1 MDPKRL
7 KSAWRLIPTTVGI
20 LILKN
25 SKDNYSGI
33 TINSFFSVSIDHS
46 ILAVSLSNNSNTMKY
61 MDKEK
66 VFSIS
71 VLNSSQKDYADFF
84 SKKDKEIV
92 PTNLLFNT
100 SDKGIRSIKDASIVF
115 YCKWDS
121 SNIVKDHTI
130 IYSKIFDVEFN
141 NNDPL
146 IWKF

>member
-1 MDPKRL
+1 MDSKRL

-20 LILKN
+20 LILKT

-33 TINSFFSVSIDHS
+33 TINSFFSVSIDYS

-61 MDKEK
+61 MEK
-66 VFSIS
+66 GTVFSIS
-71 VLNSSQKDYADFF
+71 VLNSSQKEYADFF
-84 SKKDKEIV
+84 SKKDKEII
-92 PTNLLFNT
+92 PGNFLFNT
-100 SDKGIRSIKDASIVF
+100 SDNGIRSIKDASIIF

-141 NNDPL
+141 DNDPL

>member
-61 MDKEK
+61 MDKET

-92 PTNLLFNT
+92 PSNLLFNT
-100 SDKGIRSIKDASIVF
+100 CLLYTSDAAD
-115 YCKWDS
+115 
-121 SNIVKDHTI
+121 
-130 IYSKIFDVEFN
+130 
-141 NNDPL
+141 DP
-146 IWKF
+146 

>member
-1 MDPKRL
+1 MDQNNL
-7 KSAWRLIPTTVGI
+7 KSTWKLIPTTVGI
-20 LILKN
+20 LILN
-25 SKDNYSGI
+25 NNDDSYSGI
-33 TINSFFSVSIDHS
+33 TINSFFSVSLNHS
-46 ILAVSLSNNSNTMKY
+46 ILAVSLSNDSNTMKY
-61 MDKEK
+61 MDKGT

-92 PTNLLFNT
+92 PSNLQFNT
-100 SDKGIRSIKDASIVF
+100 SDEGIRSIKDASIIF
-115 YCKWDS
+115 YCKWNS

-141 NNDPL
+141 DNDPL

>member
-1 MDPKRL
+1 
-7 KSAWRLIPTTVGI
+7 
-20 LILKN
+20 
-25 SKDNYSGI
+25 
-33 TINSFFSVSIDHS
+33 
-46 ILAVSLSNNSNTMKY
+46 MKY
-61 MDKEK
+61 MDKET

-130 IYSKIFDVEFN
+130 INSKIFDVEFN
-141 NNDPL
+141 NKDPL

>member
-1 MDPKRL
+1 MDSKRL

-33 TINSFFSVSIDHS
+33 TINSFFSVSINYS

-61 MDKEK
+61 MEK
-66 VFSIS
+66 GTVFSIS
-71 VLNSSQKDYADFF
+71 VLNSSQKEYADFF
-84 SKKDKEIV
+84 SKKDKKII
-92 PTNLLFNT
+92 PDNLLFNT
-100 SDKGIRSIKDASIVF
+100 SDKGIRSIKDASIIF

-141 NNDPL
+141 DNDPL